1 LVQFLLLV
9 KVAREGI
16 QLLAPELLVTRH
28 PGRGLFHRRRGKLAA
43 DHSALLGPRNQPCIL
58 EHLQVF
64 HESGQRHLVRSGKLA
79 DREVAV
85 VGERLENVP
94 PRPVGERGEEGV
106 QVVVR
111 ILNHQV

>member
-1 LVQFLLLV
+1 M
-9 KVAREGI
+9 
-16 QLLAPELLVTRH
+16 
-28 PGRGLFHRRRGKLAA
+28 
-43 DHSALLGPRNQPCIL
+43 
-58 EHLQVF
+58 F
-64 HESGQRHLVRSGKLA
+64 HESGQRHLVRTGKLA

-111 ILNHQV
+111 ILNHPV